1 MVEEI
6 MRAGLL
12 MAFAAGIVLSGCYE
26 TGDTVFPLDGGDA
39 LPLKPGVYRCASGD
53 SRDTAAYR
61 VTSTE
66 KNGKYTYTVESKDTD
81 KKETIVL
88 AFYRIAE
95 NRYVSVSPRELQDKV
110 VPGQNIVPHH
120 WNGKALET
128 LRVRD
133 ERSEELAKKHGVE
146 LRGAAYAIGGPIENQ
161 RAFIREAAVDPSAEI
176 VQTCEF
182 VSP

>member
-1 MVEEI
+1 
-6 MRAGLL
+6 

-26 TGDTVFPLDGGDA
+26 TGDTVFPLEGGDA
-39 LPLKPGVYRCASGD
+39 LPLKPGVYRCTSSD
-53 SRDTAAYR
+53 SRDTASYR
-61 VTSTE
+61 VTPME
-66 KNGKYTYTVESKDTD
+66 KNGKYTYTVESDEAG

-95 NRYVSVSPRELQDKV
+95 NRYVSVSPREVQDKV

-128 LRVRD
+128 LRVKD

-146 LRGAAYAIGGPIENQ
+146 LRGFAYAISGPIENQ
-161 RAFIREAAVDPSAEI
+161 RAFIREAAIEPSAEV
-176 VQTCEF
+176 VQSCEF
-182 VSP
+182 LSP